1 MSARDPDMPQ
11 SETTRRGEQTPIHD
25 VRLLT
30 MRAPLALLI
39 GAPMRP
45 RAAQK
50 PRATNAT
57 CSDEELSP

>member
-1 MSARDPDMPQ
+1 MSARSRHAQ
-11 SETTRRGEQTPIHD
+11 SETTRRGEQTPIHG
-25 VRLLT
+25 VRPLT

-50 PRATNAT
+50 PRATNL
-57 CSDEELSP
+57 DLF